1 MKIILLQDVAKI
13 GKKFEIKE
21 IADGFAL
28 NFLLPKKLAKLA
40 TAQVIKEI
48 EAEKKKF
55 EETRKIAEEKLWQ
68 GIQKI
73 KDAPLEIK
81 VKATETGKLFAGIDA
96 LEIAEAIK
104 TQTEVDVDAE
114 SLKLEKPIKEVGE
127 YKIKIEIGE
136 KKIDLDLKIVADGK
150 R

>member
-40 TAQVIKEI
+40 TAQVIKDI
-48 EAEKKKF
+48 EAEKKKY

-81 VKATETGKLFAGIDA
+81 ARANAEGKLFAGIDA
-96 LEIAEAIK
+96 SEIAEAIK

-136 KKIDLDLKIVADGK
+136 KKIDLVLKIVAEGK
-150 R
+150 S